1 MTDRHSV
8 QKKKDKRQT
17 LVYKT
22 IHRQLPI
29 EHRNH
34 TKKYGPF
41 YTFILYLYFYK
52 IFNTFNKLNTCIMSD
67 AAQAI
72 KCSKEKAQ
80 KTDTGIH
87 NTTKKINE
95 QQ

>member
-1 MTDRHSV
+1 
-8 QKKKDKRQT
+8 
-17 LVYKT
+17 
-22 IHRQLPI
+22 
-29 EHRNH
+29 
-34 TKKYGPF
+34 
-41 YTFILYLYFYK
+41 
-52 IFNTFNKLNTCIMSD
+52 MSD